1 MAIYKPT
8 NCTPFLTTFDCRI
21 QADDEPVFFECR
33 IDSSNRNAVGYS
45 VTVYDENND
54 QVFPPDGSA
63 PEDHISKVSYL
74 KDFTGRGQNGTI
86 PYLIQNSGYNRL
98 NSGLNGTY
106 IKFPFILNIEERDSF
121 KSTNTVYYDQ
131 NSSSLRWF
139 NSDSNDGNDVEVL
152 MYNGNTYKWVITLY
166 QGDDQGNTPPLF
178 TENAYKYYD
187 MQLTMGE
194 VMGSYSERIQ
204 TIYSENVYI
213 DYYIEPIKIAV
224 PLDAPS
230 GANTP
235 PDLSNPTNWSLNNGK
250 IIQTWTRTRIKNID
264 PTYGYLYPQ
273 IDDYSY
279 EPSAIMRGQ
288 ANAYRIYQMGNDPEV
303 LSTTRKVDKAV
314 QIGLPLDWH
323 NLSSD
328 GSSSYGQITFYT
340 ITSADQGQ
348 PNSPELPDG
357 ATIQNGTMSSTS
369 FYPWYLIALTTYEV
383 TKNSDGEDQYS
394 STPVIRWFC
403 TQRANGIGVDERIV
417 LAFQPSATGEY
428 YGNVDIAD
436 TERPFI
442 PSAGLTTQEITN
454 NATNDSVWGGASAY
468 NGIYSTRFS
477 DDGEIRFSFVA
488 PTEEEPTPT
497 IYSFNTYTISWD
509 RTSDAAT
516 WGDLSTKI
524 VMVQNY
530 YHADENIQT
539 DIREPDGTINNG
551 ILNQTPFSFIAE
563 RPIQLYSYADE
574 DFTDKNNILKNNT
587 GVIFYNGG
595 EWAGNENATQ
605 TEIDSAAQNKLYISP
620 FVGIKPGMYWIEQG
634 NKSAN
639 EKRRFI
645 IKEINNNYWYVTYD
659 DYNGGNSTGTYPA
672 SFTRPERQ
680 TPYVIKS
687 YFRDSDE
694 NPFDLYENPTID
706 IKVYRDEGHTC
717 PNPIP
722 NLPNTD
728 IPYFD
733 SEGEYVAEQNYGAS
747 DAIKMTCVDR
757 RIIWCEA
764 DYNQADF
771 ISWRSFQWFLYDGIG
786 TSGTLLQSSDLTF
799 DGKLGHQF
807 YGLLLNKVYTVV
819 LVLETNSGLT
829 LSQQKYIS
837 TNFQTVEVD
846 NFPFDITYECETH
859 SVYLRFGLS
868 GFILPNVYSESATK
882 PRIQEEDGSNTDPL
896 IDGVTY
902 DGANMIIDGT
912 DSGFPDTGVTYSYIC
927 STLDDNMGT
936 TQIQA
941 DEDDVSFESSHKLVV
956 GDGWGN
962 IIGFDFTEDELDFGD
977 GYESFNIFIPDYN
990 SGSFEY
996 NGETYSYVDETR
1008 VHQILFENTAG
1019 QIVLEA
1025 SIYDWTGSLIS
1036 SKGIFDA
1043 DEEGNASS
1051 PIVVSGHFQTGGEV
1065 DGYSGNN
1072 VIFKENYPS
1081 ILITMDEGETSTYFT
1096 PRNGAPHQYRESYF
1110 DFLGKDDAEDDAE
1123 NVNALPPL
1131 VAAENVKWVDFL
1143 VLTVPGGSAREGFN
1157 VKDQTGGSE
1166 VFQVIGTGPHIWSDY
1181 NLVRKNVAYSG
1192 SVSINAQTFEK
1203 TFNVATYVNRQV
1215 EDLESDWIWSDG
1227 TYTDSEDVSGGNYEP
1242 DFYWVD
1248 GDDGGQLDGL
1258 YSQTDLTTSN
1268 SASLRNSANIEKYT
1282 YSIRAVVEGNYSGT
1296 PNITVQIFKQLFEG
1310 AD

>member
-8 NCTPFLTTFDCRI
+8 NCTPFLTTFDCGI

-54 QVFPPDGSA
+54 QVFPPDGSV

-74 KDFTGRGQNGTI
+74 RDFTGRGQNGNI

-166 QGDDQGNTPPLF
+166 QGDDQGNTPPLSA
-178 TENAYKYYD
+178 ENAYKYYD

-194 VMGSYSERIQ
+194 VMGSNDERIQ
-204 TIYSENVYI
+204 TMYSDKVYI
-213 DYYIEPIKIAV
+213 DYYIQPVLISHLSYD
-224 PLDAPS
+224 P
-230 GANTP
+230 ANP
-235 PDLSNPTNWSLNNGK
+235 MGWTNQNG
-250 IIQTWTRTRIKNID
+250 QTEGTITEVGTRARIKNID
-264 PTYGYLYPQ
+264 STYGYIYPQ
-273 IDDYSY
+273 MDETSY
-279 EPSAIMRGQ
+279 LADTIIKGT
-288 ANAYRIYQMGNDPEV
+288 ANGYRIYQMGNDPEN
-303 LSTTRKVDKAV
+303 LPATRKVDMYVSARR
-314 QIGLPLDWH
+314 IPFDW
-323 NLSSD
+323 ND
-328 GSSSYGQITFYT
+328 MGSNPSTSYGSITFYVLRNNQNS
-340 ITSADQGQ
+340 ISVPTSGGGSQSLSSFG
-348 PNSPELPDG
+348 SG
-357 ATIQNGTMSSTS
+357 GMSATNFDPFS
-369 FYPWYLIALTTYEV
+369 LIAAESDVPGEPEEEGGEIPYTDKKLRWFYYGSYGTISTDTRV
-383 TKNSDGEDQYS
+383 LLNAQTKNFTPETENESVKIYNMTEGEK
-394 STPVIRWFC
+394 
-403 TQRANGIGVDERIV
+403 
-417 LAFQPSATGEY
+417 
-428 YGNVDIAD
+428 
-436 TERPFI
+436 TEA
-442 PSAGLTTQEITN
+442 S
-454 NATNDSVWGGASAY
+454 GAVSCAY

-477 DDGEIRFSFVA
+477 NEGTVQLRIND
-488 PTEEEPTPT
+488 TETREF
-497 IYSFNTYTISWD
+497 YQYTVSWD
-509 RTSDAAT
+509 RTSDADT
-516 WGDLSTKI
+516 WGELMNKVVAVTGGT
-524 VMVQNY
+524 
-530 YHADENIQT
+530 DERGKNLQT
-539 DIREPDGTINNG
+539 SWGDSDTAPNGTLNVDP
-551 ILNQTPFSFIAE
+551 ILFGAE
-563 RPIQLYSYADE
+563 RPLTIYEEGADSNH
-574 DFTDKNNILKNNT
+574 KNIGL
-587 GVIFYNGG
+587 IFYTDS
-595 EWAGNENATQ
+595 NEAITA
-605 TEIDSAAQNKLYISP
+605 DSVMYISP
-620 FVGIKPGMYWIEQG
+620 FIGIKRGMYWIERG
-634 NKSAN
+634 NTSDNNRQRFVIDYIN
-639 EKRRFI
+639 ED
-645 IKEINNNYWYVTYD
+645 YWYVKFKTDGYKF
-659 DYNGGNSTGTYPA
+659 PA
-672 SFTRPERQ
+672 SFTTVPDQE

-706 IKVYRDEGHTC
+706 IKVYRDENHTH
-717 PNPIP
+717 PKVSPT
-722 NLPNTD
+722 LPNTD

-733 SEGEYVAEQNYGAS
+733 SEGEYVAEQNYGES

-771 ISWRSFQWFLYDGIG
+771 ISWRSFQWFLYDGVG

-819 LVLETNSGLT
+819 LVLETNSGFT

-837 TNFQTVEVD
+837 TNFQTVGVD

-859 SVYLRFGLS
+859 SVYLRFGVS
-868 GFILPNVYSESATK
+868 GFILPNVYSESTTD
-882 PRIQEEDGSNTDPL
+882 PRIQEKDGSNTLPP

-902 DGANMIIDGT
+902 DGENMEIDGT

-936 TQIQA
+936 TQIQT

-962 IIGFDFTEDELDFGD
+962 IIGFDFTQDELYFGD
-977 GYESFNIFIPDYN
+977 GFESFNIFVPDYN

-996 NGETYSYVDETR
+996 NDETYSYVDETR

-1025 SIYDWTGSLIS
+1025 SIYDWRGSLIS

-1051 PIVVSGHFQTGGEV
+1051 PIVVSGHFQTGGKV

-1110 DFLGKDDAEDDAE
+1110 DFLGQDDAE

-1143 VLTVPGGSAREGFN
+1143 VLTTPGGSAREEFN

-1166 VFQVIGTGPHIWSDY
+1166 IFQVIGTGPYIWSDY

-1192 SVSINAQTFEK
+1192 SVSINAQTLEK
-1203 TFNVATYVNRQV
+1203 TFNIANYVNRQV

-1227 TYTDSEDVSGGNYEP
+1227 TYTGSEDVSGGNYEP

-1248 GDDGGQLDGL
+1248 GDNGGRLDGL

-1268 SASLRNSANIEKYT
+1268 SVSLRNSANIEKYT

-1296 PNITVQIFKQLFEG
+1296 PNITVQIFKQLSEG